1 MNSPYKMTGQQAE
14 ERMQLYR
21 EIFTAVRLL
30 DAGDLRLSEAMKA
43 ENTRPAKWNI
53 AAAMSIGRRT
63 SPVKTVFPERSI
75 RTGYSGPSWSIKK
88 MNCLR

>member
-14 ERMQLYR
+14 ERLYVSWMP
-21 EIFTAVRLL
+21 ETSGCL
-30 DAGDLRLSEAMKA
+30 EAMKA
-43 ENTRPAKWNI
+43 ENARPAKWNI

-75 RTGYSGPSWSIKK
+75 RTGYSGPSWSIKE